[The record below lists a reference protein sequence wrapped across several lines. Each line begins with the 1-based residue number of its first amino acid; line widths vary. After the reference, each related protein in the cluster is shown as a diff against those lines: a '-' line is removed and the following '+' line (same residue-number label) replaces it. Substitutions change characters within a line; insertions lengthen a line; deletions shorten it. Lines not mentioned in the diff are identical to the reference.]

1 MLRTHTCGE
10 LTEKNVGQEVTLCG
24 WVDTKRDHGGLIF
37 IDLRDRYGRTQLV
50 LPLEA
55 PVVHEGGF
63 KSDDPAFIFKSED
76 CIRVTGKVQKRPKG
90 TENLKLPTGLVEVL
104 ITGYK
109 TLNSCNPLPFEVTKS
124 HETNEELRLQYR
136 YLDLRNPEVQKNIF
150 VRHKICQVIRR
161 TLDQHDF
168 IEVETPIL
176 TKSTPEGARDYLVPS
191 RVNQGEFYALPQS
204 PQLFKQILMVS
215 GFDRYF
221 QIAKCFRD
229 EDLRADRQPEFTQ
242 LDMEMSF
249 LEENDLFSIVEHV
262 LKDIFKEVK
271 SISLKIPFPRR
282 SYEEAACRYGSDK
295 PDLRF
300 GLPIEDISSYF
311 KQTEFKIF
319 KEALAKKEGRILSLT
334 LSKPGE
340 VSRKD
345 TDDLIAFA
353 KAEGAGGL
361 AFFKA
366 EQNQWDSPIAKFFD
380 SKLQSEVIQAMK
392 ISSGDLVLIVAD
404 EKEKAR
410 KVMGALRTHLAKLKK
425 LVQKGEFHFSW
436 VTDFPLFKWS
446 EEEKRWESEHHPFTA
461 PNEEDWKKYKDSN
474 ELGKIRARAYDLVL
488 NGSEIASGSVRI
500 HNEGRQ
506 KEIFKTIG
514 LSEKEAESRF
524 GFLLKA
530 FKFGAPPHGGIALGL
545 DRLAALIL
553 GLESIREVIAFPKN
567 QKAVDPMTEAPS
579 PVNEKQLK
587 ELGIKIR

>member
-1 MLRTHTCGE
+1 MTP
-10 LTEKNVGQEVTLCG
+10 
-24 WVDTKRDHGGLIF
+24 GL
-37 IDLRDRYGRTQLV
+37 L
-50 LPLEA
+50 
-55 PVVHEGGF
+55 
-63 KSDDPAFIFKSED
+63 SSED
-76 CIRVTGKVQKRPKG
+76 CIRIKGKVRRRPKG
-90 TENLKLPTGLVEVL
+90 TENLNLSTGLIEVAVEEKSE
-104 ITGYK
+104 I
-109 TLNSCNPLPFEVTKS
+109 LNSCDPLPFEVTKS

-161 TLDQHDF
+161 ALDQHDF

-249 LEENDLFSIVEHV
+249 LEENDLFSIVEQV
-262 LKDIFKEVK
+262 LKEVFKETK
-271 SISLKIPFPRR
+271 GISLKTPFPRL
-282 SYEEAACRYGSDK
+282 SYEEAAGRYGSDK

-300 GLPIEDISSYF
+300 GLPIEDVSSYF

-353 KAEGAGGL
+353 KTEGASGL
-361 AFFKA
+361 AYFKA
-366 EQNQWDSPIAKFFD
+366 DQDKWDSPIAKFFD
-380 SKLQSEVIQAMK
+380 PKLQSEVIRALK

-410 KVMGALRTHLAKLKK
+410 KVMGALRTHLAKSKK
-425 LVQKGEFHFSW
+425 LVQKEDFHFSW
-436 VTDFPLFKWS
+436 VTDFPLFKWN

-461 PNEEDWKKYKDSN
+461 PNEEDWKKYKESN
-474 ELGKIRARAYDLVL
+474 ELGKIHSRAYDLVL

-567 QKAVDPMTEAPS
+567 QKAADPMTDAPS